1 MSNIFSYKYI
11 PIMLTMVIA
20 TMFVGVILFLIN
32 RFQEEKKREER
43 FLEILK
49 NATVN
54 DYSHLSTNTKKTKR
68 KSNFSWNHYWGVM
81 LRETDFVSKTK
92 SDKEC
97 GLIMILMYAF
107 AYLLSFLITWNFGI
121 GLIPIMM
128 GTGFFMIIA
137 TTKMEKKQAQF
148 ENQIIGFLSSLKSNI
163 QANETPERALMKAI
177 DNTPSPL
184 YEELEIAKSL
194 TETGSFTSALNTLRE
209 KTENKTL
216 RFLCTCI
223 QLSSEVGAN
232 LEEQITNIEEMV
244 EANKELD
251 RQLDKAISENTPLLY
266 VASALIPGLFMIMYI
281 MNETVRD
288 FWFKNFI
295 SWVAFFVIIGIFGIG
310 VFFSNRVINKAKK
323 F

>member
-1 MSNIFSYKYI
+1 MLNIFSYKHI

-20 TMFVGVILFLIN
+20 TMFIGVILFLIN
-32 RFQEEKKREER
+32 RVKAEKKREER
-43 FLEILK
+43 FLEMLK
-49 NATVN
+49 NATVQ
-54 DYSHLSTNTKKTKR
+54 DYSHLALDTTKVKK
-68 KSNFSWNHYWGVM
+68 KSSFSWNHYWGMM
-81 LRETDFVSKTK
+81 LREADFVSKTK
-92 SDKEC
+92 SDKDC
-97 GLIMILMYAF
+97 GLLIILVYAF
-107 AYLLSFLITWNFGI
+107 AYLLSFLLTWNFGI
-121 GLIPIMM
+121 GLIPIML
-128 GTGFFMIIA
+128 GTGIFMVVA
-137 TTKMEKKQAQF
+137 KTKIEQKQAKF

-209 KTENKTL
+209 QTENKTL

-232 LEEQITNIEEMV
+232 LEDQITNIEAMV

-251 RQLDKAISENTPLLY
+251 RELDKAISENTPLLY
-266 VASALIPGLFMIMYI
+266 VASALIPGLFMMMYLL
-281 MNETVRD
+281 NETVRE
-288 FWFKNFI
+288 FWFKNVV
-295 SWVAFFVIIGIFGIG
+295 SWIAFFVILGIFGTG
-310 VFFSNRVINKAKK
+310 VFLSNRIINKVKK